1 MPPLLLRWGLRG
13 GNFTISNRQRANV
26 SGVGAACCVCLAE
39 PWGAKAA
46 GEGRRKRVRRA
57 VLAAPCPSPY
67 PHTLSAA
74 TLSPQPPPIQVF
86 LMSLNISDKGFF
98 FLWQGLEGQQQ
109 GPVCQQPAAHVLS
122 AMSSAGGGTRQRQL
136 RAQAPRH
143 NPAPPWHKHT
153 RVHTGPRGLQ
163 GCHRTGVT
171 PVTSV
176 PHPCLL
182 HAAPRT
188 SQHSRGGGLQTSH
201 PLPTSSRCAC
211 PLAGSGGAS
220 PRGTV
225 PAPPPPCCCCV
236 SAPRPGEA
244 RRGRR
249 GRAGQR
255 RGRI

>member
-1 MPPLLLRWGLRG
+1 MPPLLLRRGLRG

-86 LMSLNISDKGFF
+86 LMSLNTSDKVFF
-98 FLWQGLEGQQQ
+98 FYGKGCKDNSKAPCASSLL
-109 GPVCQQPAAHVLS
+109 PVSPLPCPQRGGAQWHLHAH
-122 AMSSAGGGTRQRQL
+122 
-136 RAQAPRH
+136 APRH
-143 NPAPPWHKHT
+143 NPGPPRHKHT
-153 RVHTGPRGLQ
+153 RVRTGPRGLH

-188 SQHSRGGGLQTSH
+188 PQHIRGGGLQTSH

-211 PLAGSGGAS
+211 PRVGMGG
-220 PRGTV
+220 V
-225 PAPPPPCCCCV
+225 PAWHRPRVGAAARPRA
-236 SAPRPGEA
+236 APAVLLLCLGPAA
-244 RRGRR
+244 R
-249 GRAGQR
+249 
-255 RGRI
+255 

>member
-1 MPPLLLRWGLRG
+1 MR
-13 GNFTISNRQRANV
+13 
-26 SGVGAACCVCLAE
+26 
-39 PWGAKAA
+39 
-46 GEGRRKRVRRA
+46 RVRRA
-57 VLAAPCPSPY
+57 ALAALRPCPY

-74 TLSPQPPPIQVF
+74 ALGSQPPPIQVF
-86 LMSLNISDKGFF
+86 LMSLNTSDKVFF
-98 FLWQGLEGQQQ
+98 FYGKGCKDNSKAPCASSLL
-109 GPVCQQPAAHVLS
+109 PVSPLPCPQRGGAQWHLHAH
-122 AMSSAGGGTRQRQL
+122 
-136 RAQAPRH
+136 APRH
-143 NPAPPWHKHT
+143 NPGPPRHKHT
-153 RVHTGPRGLQ
+153 RVRTGPRGLH

-188 SQHSRGGGLQTSH
+188 PQDIRGGGCR
-201 PLPTSSRCAC
+201 PPTPSPPRPAVPVPSW
-211 PLAGSGGAS
+211 GWGAS
-220 PRGTV
+220 PRGTVPAWGPLPV